1 MKQLKDPKKLVF
13 GIVTLIIIIIAG
25 IVMIAVKGFNV
36 ELRYT
41 ANKKVAL
48 IIEQTVDI
56 NKIQEKVDE
65 VLGRGKS
72 IVETTGMFRD
82 SVQIISKEITEEQKN
97 SLVEKI
103 NELYPQEATT
113 EGEKTKK
120 LLDSSKITIEDV
132 QNARI
137 RDFLRPY
144 IIPMVVTTLVILVY
158 YAVRYNKLGIH
169 KVILES
175 GLTMV
180 IAQLLLLSILAIVRF
195 PMGSLTAPLILTVY
209 VVSLIYTNANLMKKE
224 KAKKL
229 EK

>member
-1 MKQLKDPKKLVF
+1 MKQLKDPKKLVL
-13 GIVTLIIIIIAG
+13 GIVTLLIIVAG
-25 IVMIAVKGFNV
+25 IVMVAVKGFNV

-41 ANKKVAL
+41 ANKKVVL
-48 IIEQTVDI
+48 TIEQAIDI
-56 NKIQEKVDE
+56 NKIQEKADE
-65 VLGRGKS
+65 VLGKGKS
-72 IVETTGMFRD
+72 LVETTGRFKEGI
-82 SVQIISKEITEEQKN
+82 QIISKEITEEQKN

-103 NELYPQEATT
+103 NALYPQESAT
-113 EGEKTKK
+113 EGEEPKK
-120 LLDSSKITIEDV
+120 LLDSSKITIEAV

-169 KVILES
+169 KVILKS
-175 GLTMV
+175 GLTTV
-180 IAQLLLLSILAIVRF
+180 VEQVLLLSLLAIVRF

-209 VVSLIYTNANLMKKE
+209 VISLIYTNTNLMKEE
-224 KAKKL
+224 KNKKL